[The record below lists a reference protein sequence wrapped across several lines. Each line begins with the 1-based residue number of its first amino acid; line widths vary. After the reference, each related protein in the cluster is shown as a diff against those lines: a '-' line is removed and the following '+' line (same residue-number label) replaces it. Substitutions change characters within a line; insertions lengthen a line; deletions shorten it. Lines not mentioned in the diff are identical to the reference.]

1 MTSAQQQPIVGST
14 SLLAGTITEIEGAR
28 TYDERLESLR
38 KLVSEA
44 SAEIHEIEG
53 TTRVFTAELEHP
65 RHGIFKIGVDPET
78 LDGTVGSLLDISL
91 ALLTTAAHTAAAR
104 TIDARS
110 FDTLEE
116 HTEAV
121 ERRAASFQIIGI
133 RHSSDAVRWL
143 AKGHTTADQPFDV
156 YVHAVDEGEADFQ
169 ARWQI
174 GTRDQ
179 AAPIRLS
186 DLPAFLGGLYAV
198 SIDNIEPKPV
208 DLKELA
214 EAADRLVKLV
224 LEKCDIALVESGE
237 LTDLQRLLAKIPEW
251 SANAPVSAAHQ
262 AHTATDAI
270 QLEKFPEVPTADAP
284 ASSDDVEAPQPED
297 EAPRPDEVVR
307 PKAVCIDLP

>member
-1 MTSAQQQPIVGST
+1 MNSAQQQPIVGST
-14 SLLAGTITEIEGAR
+14 SLLAGTITEIESAR

-44 SAEIHEIEG
+44 NAEIHEIEG
-53 TTRVFTAELEHP
+53 TSRIFTAELEHP

-121 ERRAASFQIIGI
+121 ERRAAAFQIIGI

-143 AKGHTTADQPFDV
+143 AKGHTAAGEPFDV
-156 YVHAVDEGEADFQ
+156 YVHAVDQGEADFQ

-174 GTRDQ
+174 ATKGQT
-179 AAPIRLS
+179 APIRLR

-198 SIDNIEPKPV
+198 SIDAIEPKPV
-208 DLKELA
+208 DLAELA
-214 EAADRLVKLV
+214 HAADRLVKLV
-224 LEKCDIALVESGE
+224 LDKCDPALVESGE

-251 SANAPVSAAHQ
+251 SADAQVSAAQQEH
-262 AHTATDAI
+262 AATD
-270 QLEKFPEVPTADAP
+270 PTAAAP
-284 ASSDDVEAPQPED
+284 ASSDEIQAPPPAD
-297 EAPRPDEVVR
+297 EAPHPDEVVR